1 MSQKGVRFP
10 STPLGP
16 HHPVMTIMTICHDYH
31 TNMVRIIKIHDLDD
45 RRRIMYRYMERLRK
59 FGASWPG
66 LTWSSAQLTE

>member
-1 MSQKGVRFP
+1 
-10 STPLGP
+10 
-16 HHPVMTIMTICHDYH
+16 MTIMTICHDYH